1 MAIKTYRRGD
11 SSRLTPNFRVSELLC
26 KGAGCCAQGQIDDK
40 LVEILQNIRDHF
52 GKPVHVSSAYR
63 CSAWNKAV
71 GGESNSYHRYG
82 RAADIKV
89 EGIAPAE
96 VAKYAESMGVLGIGL
111 YETDADGYFVHVD
124 TRSEKSF
131 WYGQKQEKRQSF
143 GGAREQEGGYDLEL
157 KNLKIGSRGETVRA
171 LQILLSGRGYSCGS
185 IDGAFGAKT
194 DAAVK
199 KYQKA
204 NGLTADGIA
213 GKKTMSALLGASK

>member
-11 SSRLTPNFRVSELLC
+11 NTRLSKNFKVTELLC
-26 KGAGCCAQGQIDDK
+26 KGAGCCSQGQIDDK

-52 GKPVHVSSAYR
+52 QKPVHISSAYR
-63 CSAWNKAV
+63 CAPWNKAV

-89 EGIAPAE
+89 EDIAPAE
-96 VAKYAESMGVLGIGL
+96 VAKYAESVGVKGIGL

-124 TRSEKSF
+124 TRTEKSF

-143 GGAREQEGGYDLEL
+143 GGAREQEGGYALEL
-157 KNLKIGSRGETVRA
+157 KNLEKGDRGEAVRA
-171 LQILLSGRGYSCGS
+171 LQILLVGNGYDF
-185 IDGAFGAKT
+185 IPDGIFGEKT
-194 DAAVK
+194 LAAVK
-199 KYQKA
+199 DYQRKQ
-204 NGLTADGIA
+204 GMGVDGIA

>member
-11 SSRLTPNFRVSELLC
+11 SSRLSKNFKVSELLC

-40 LVEILQNIRDHF
+40 LVGILQNIRDHF

-89 EGIAPAE
+89 KDIAPAE
-96 VAKYAESMGVLGIGL
+96 VAKYAESVGVKGIGL

-143 GGAREQEGGYDLEL
+143 GGREGYVLEL
-157 KNLKIGSRGETVRA
+157 KNLEKGDRGEAVRA
-171 LQILLSGRGYSCGS
+171 LQILLVGNGYDF
-185 IDGAFGAKT
+185 IPDGIFGEKT
-194 DAAVK
+194 LAAVK
-199 KYQKA
+199 DYQRKQ
-204 NGLTADGIA
+204 GMGVDGIA
-213 GKKTMSALLGASK
+213 GKMTRSALLGASK